1 MLSTNIMTKQL
12 HPVAEI
18 TTTSG
23 FMGEVRLKPFSR
35 FSIDYI
41 MEKTLQIGTSHDNL
55 MDLKLEKAIGNGKRM
70 RFKFEGI
77 DSELKAKNIIGKTI
91 YANTKADDEINLIA
105 SDLIGFDVVTDTGDS
120 VGELKDVMWLPANDV
135 YVVFNGEKELLI
147 PIVNEVV
154 LSVDYDKKEILIAN
168 IDGLIS

>member
-1 MLSTNIMTKQL
+1 MTKKL

-41 MEKTLQIGTSHDNL
+41 MEKTLQIGTSYDNL
-55 MDLKLEKAIGNGKRM
+55 IDLKLEKAIGNGKRM

-105 SDLIGFDVVTDTGDS
+105 SDLIGFDVVTDTGES

>member
-1 MLSTNIMTKQL
+1 MTKQL

-23 FMGEVRLKPFSR
+23 FMGEVRLKPLSR

-120 VGELKDVMWLPANDV
+120 AGELKDVMWLPANDV

-154 LSVDYDKKEILIAN
+154 LSVDYDRKEILIAN

>member
-1 MLSTNIMTKQL
+1 M

-23 FMGEVRLKPFSR
+23 YLGEVRLKPLSR

-41 MEKTLQIGTSHDNL
+41 MQKTLQIGTSYDNL
-55 MDLKLEKAIGNGKRM
+55 IDLKLERAIGNGKRM

-77 DSELKAKNIIGKTI
+77 DSDLKAKNIIGKTI
-91 YANTKADDEINLIA
+91 YASTKADDEINLIA
-105 SDLIGFDVVTDTGDS
+105 SNLIGFDVVTDAAEP

-135 YVVFNGEKELLI
+135 YVVFNGQRELLI
-147 PIVNEVV
+147 PIVPEVV
-154 LSVDYDKKEILIAN
+154 LSVDYEKKEILITKL
-168 IDGLIS
+168 DGLIT

>member
-1 MLSTNIMTKQL
+1 MTKQV

-23 FMGEVRLKPFSR
+23 YMGEVRLKPFSR

-41 MEKTLQIGTSHDNL
+41 MEKTLQIGTSYDNL
-55 MDLKLEKAIGNGKRM
+55 IDLKLEKAIGNGKRM

-105 SDLIGFDVVTDTGDS
+105 SDLIGFDVVTDTDDS

>member
-1 MLSTNIMTKQL
+1 MTKQL

-41 MEKTLQIGTSHDNL
+41 MEKTLQLGTSYDNL
-55 MDLKLEKAIGNGKRM
+55 IDLKLEKAIGNGKRM

-105 SDLIGFDVVTDTGDS
+105 SDLIGFDVVTDTDDS

-154 LSVDYDKKEILIAN
+154 LSVDYDKKEILIVS

>member
-1 MLSTNIMTKQL
+1 MTKQL

-23 FMGEVRLKPFSR
+23 YMGEVRLKPFSR

-105 SDLIGFDVVTDTGDS
+105 SDLIGFDVVTDTDDS

-135 YVVFNGEKELLI
+135 YVVFNGGKELLI
-147 PIVNEVV
+147 PIVNEFV

>member
-1 MLSTNIMTKQL
+1 MTKQL

-23 FMGEVRLKPFSR
+23 YTGEVRLKPFSR

-41 MEKTLQIGTSHDNL
+41 MEKTLQIGTSYDNL
-55 MDLKLEKAIGNGKRM
+55 IDLKLEKAIGNGKRM

-105 SDLIGFDVVTDTGDS
+105 SDLIGFDVVTDTDDS

-135 YVVFNGEKELLI
+135 YVIFNGEKELLI

-154 LSVDYDKKEILIAN
+154 LSVDYDKREILIAN
-168 IDGLIS
+168 IDGLIT

>member
-1 MLSTNIMTKQL
+1 MTKRL

-23 FMGEVRLKPFSR
+23 YMGEVRLKPFSR

-41 MEKTLQIGTSHDNL
+41 MEKTLQIGTSYDNL
-55 MDLKLEKAIGNGKRM
+55 IDLKLEKAIGNGKRM

-105 SDLIGFDVVTDTGDS
+105 SDLIGFDVVTDTGES

-135 YVVFNGEKELLI
+135 YVIFNGEKELLI
-147 PIVNEVV
+147 PIINEVV

>member
-1 MLSTNIMTKQL
+1 MTKQL

-41 MEKTLQIGTSHDNL
+41 MEKTLQIGTSYDNL
-55 MDLKLEKAIGNGKRM
+55 IDLKLEKAIGNGKRM

-91 YANTKADDEINLIA
+91 YANTKADDEINLIT
-105 SDLIGFDVVTDTGDS
+105 SDLIGFDVVTDTDDS
-120 VGELKDVMWLPANDV
+120 IGELKDVMWLPANDV

>member
-1 MLSTNIMTKQL
+1 MTKQM

-41 MEKTLQIGTSHDNL
+41 MEKTLQIGTSYDNL
-55 MDLKLEKAIGNGKRM
+55 IDLKLEKAIGNGKRM

-135 YVVFNGEKELLI
+135 YVVFNGVKELLI

>member
-1 MLSTNIMTKQL
+1 MTKQL

-23 FMGEVRLKPFSR
+23 YMGEVRLKPFSR

-41 MEKTLQIGTSHDNL
+41 MEKTLQIGTSYDNL
-55 MDLKLEKAIGNGKRM
+55 IDLKLEKAIGNGKRM

-105 SDLIGFDVVTDTGDS
+105 SDLIGFDVVTDTDDS

-154 LSVDYDKKEILIAN
+154 LSVDYDKKQILIAN
-168 IDGLIS
+168 VDGLIS

>member
-1 MLSTNIMTKQL
+1 M

-135 YVVFNGEKELLI
+135 YVVFNGKKEILI

>member
-1 MLSTNIMTKQL
+1 MTKQL

-135 YVVFNGEKELLI
+135 YVIFNGEKELLI

>member
-1 MLSTNIMTKQL
+1 MIKQL

-41 MEKTLQIGTSHDNL
+41 MKKTLQIGTSHDNL
-55 MDLKLEKAIGNGKRM
+55 MDLKLEKAIGYGKRM

-91 YANTKADDEINLIA
+91 YANTKADDDINLIA
-105 SDLIGFDVVTDTGDS
+105 SDLIGFDLVTDTGDY

-154 LSVDYDKKEILIAN
+154 LSVEYDKKEILIAN
-168 IDGLIS
+168 MDGLMS

>member
-1 MLSTNIMTKQL
+1 MTKKL

-23 FMGEVRLKPFSR
+23 YMGEVRLKPFSR

-41 MEKTLQIGTSHDNL
+41 MEKTLQIGTSYDNL
-55 MDLKLEKAIGNGKRM
+55 IDLKLEKAIGNGKRM

-105 SDLIGFDVVTDTGDS
+105 SDLIGFDVVTNTGDS

-135 YVVFNGEKELLI
+135 YVVFNGGKELLI

>member
-1 MLSTNIMTKQL
+1 MFKQL

-23 FMGEVRLKPFSR
+23 YLGEVRLKPFSR

-41 MEKTLQIGTSHDNL
+41 MKKTLQIGTSYDNL
-55 MDLKLEKAIGNGKRM
+55 IDLKLEKAIGNGKRM

-77 DSELKAKNIIGKTI
+77 NSELKAKNIIGKTI
-91 YANTKADDEINLIA
+91 YASTKADDEINLIA
-105 SDLIGFDVVTDTGDS
+105 SDLIGFDVVTEKAEF

-135 YVVFNGEKELLI
+135 YVVFNGKKELLI
-147 PIVNEVV
+147 PIVAEIV
-154 LSVDYDKKEILIAN
+154 LSIDYDKKDILIAS

>member
-1 MLSTNIMTKQL
+1 MTKQL

-18 TTTSG
+18 ATTSG
-23 FMGEVRLKPFSR
+23 YMGEVRLKPFSR

-41 MEKTLQIGTSHDNL
+41 MEKTLQIGTSYDNL
-55 MDLKLEKAIGNGKRM
+55 IDLKLEKAIGNGKRM

-105 SDLIGFDVVTDTGDS
+105 SDLIGFDVVTDTDDS

-135 YVVFNGEKELLI
+135 YVVFNGEKEILI
-147 PIVNEVV
+147 PIVNEFV

>member
-1 MLSTNIMTKQL
+1 MTKRL

-41 MEKTLQIGTSHDNL
+41 MEKTLQIGTSYDNL
-55 MDLKLEKAIGNGKRM
+55 IDLKLEKAIGNGKRM

-105 SDLIGFDVVTDTGDS
+105 SDLIGFDVVTDTDDS

-154 LSVDYDKKEILIAN
+154 LSVDYDKKQILIAN
-168 IDGLIS
+168 VDGLIS

>member
-1 MLSTNIMTKQL
+1 MSKQL

-23 FMGEVRLKPFSR
+23 YKGEVRLKPFSR

-41 MEKTLQIGTSHDNL
+41 MEKMLQLGTSYDNL
-55 MDLKLEKAIGNGKRM
+55 IELKLEKTIGNGKRM

-91 YANTKADDEINLIA
+91 YAITKADDEINLIA
-105 SDLIGFDVVTDTGDS
+105 NHLIGFDVITDAAEF
-120 VGELKDVMWLPANDV
+120 VGKLKDVMWLPANDV
-135 YVVFNGEKELLI
+135 YVVYNGERELLI
-147 PIVNEVV
+147 PIIPEVV
-154 LSVDYDKKEILIAN
+154 LSVDYDKKEILIVN
-168 IDGLIS
+168 IDGLIT

>member
-1 MLSTNIMTKQL
+1 MTKQL

-91 YANTKADDEINLIA
+91 YANTNADDEINLIA
-105 SDLIGFDVVTDTGDS
+105 SDLIGFDVVTDTDDS

>member
-1 MLSTNIMTKQL
+1 MTKQL

-23 FMGEVRLKPFSR
+23 YMGEVRLKPFSR

-41 MEKTLQIGTSHDNL
+41 MEKTLQIGTSYDNL
-55 MDLKLEKAIGNGKRM
+55 IDLKLEKAIGNGKRM

-105 SDLIGFDVVTDTGDS
+105 SDLIGFDVVTDTDDS
-120 VGELKDVMWLPANDV
+120 LGELKDVMWLPANDV

-168 IDGLIS
+168 VDGLIS

>member
-1 MLSTNIMTKQL
+1 MTKQL

-41 MEKTLQIGTSHDNL
+41 MEKTLQIGNSYDNL
-55 MDLKLEKAIGNGKRM
+55 IDLKLEKAIGNGKRM

-105 SDLIGFDVVTDTGDS
+105 SDLIGFDVVTDTDDS

-168 IDGLIS
+168 VDGLIT

>member
-1 MLSTNIMTKQL
+1 MPKQL

-23 FMGEVRLKPFSR
+23 YLGEVRLRPFSR

-41 MEKTLQIGTSHDNL
+41 MEKTLHIGSSYNNL
-55 MDLKLEKAIGNGKRM
+55 MDLKLEKASGNGKRM

-77 DSELKAKNIIGKTI
+77 NSELKAKNFIGKTI
-91 YANTKADDEINLIA
+91 YASTRADDEINLIA
-105 SDLIGFDVVTDTGDS
+105 SDLIGFDVVTDKVEF
-120 VGELKDVMWLPANDV
+120 VGELNDVMWLPANDV
-135 YVVFNGEKELLI
+135 YVVFNGKKELLI
-147 PIVNEVV
+147 PIVPEVV

-168 IDGLIS
+168 VDGLIT

>member
-1 MLSTNIMTKQL
+1 MTKKL

-23 FMGEVRLKPFSR
+23 YMGEVRLKPFSR

-41 MEKTLQIGTSHDNL
+41 MEKTLQIGTSYDNL
-55 MDLKLEKAIGNGKRM
+55 IDLKLEKAIGNGKRM

-91 YANTKADDEINLIA
+91 YANTKADDKINLIS
-105 SDLIGFDVVTDTGDS
+105 SDLIGFDVVTDTDDS

-135 YVVFNGEKELLI
+135 YVVFNGKKEFLI
-147 PIVNEVV
+147 PIVVEIV

-168 IDGLIS
+168 IDGLIT

>member
-1 MLSTNIMTKQL
+1 MFKQL

-23 FMGEVRLKPFSR
+23 YMGEVRLKPFSR

-105 SDLIGFDVVTDTGDS
+105 SDLIGFDVVTDTDDS

>member
-1 MLSTNIMTKQL
+1 MTKQL

-41 MEKTLQIGTSHDNL
+41 MEKTLQIGTSYDNL
-55 MDLKLEKAIGNGKRM
+55 IDLKLEKAIGNGKRM

-77 DSELKAKNIIGKTI
+77 NSELKAKNIIGKTI
-91 YANTKADDEINLIA
+91 YASTKADDEINLIA
-105 SDLIGFDVVTDTGDS
+105 SDLIGFDVVTDTAEF

-154 LSVDYDKKEILIAN
+154 LSVDYDRKEILIAN

>member
-1 MLSTNIMTKQL
+1 MYKQL

-23 FMGEVRLKPFSR
+23 YMGEVRLRPFSR

-41 MEKTLQIGTSHDNL
+41 MEKTLQIGTSYDNL
-55 MDLKLEKAIGNGKRM
+55 IDLKLEKAIGNGKRM

-77 DSELKAKNIIGKTI
+77 DSELKAKNIIGKII
-91 YANTKADDEINLIA
+91 YASTKADDEINLIA
-105 SDLIGFDVVTDTGDS
+105 SDLIGFDVVIDTLEY

-135 YVVFNGEKELLI
+135 YVVFNGVKELLI
-147 PIVNEVV
+147 PIVPEVV

-168 IDGLIS
+168 IDGLIT

>member
-1 MLSTNIMTKQL
+1 MTKKL

-23 FMGEVRLKPFSR
+23 YMGEVRLKPFSR

-41 MEKTLQIGTSHDNL
+41 MEKTLQIGTSYDNL
-55 MDLKLEKAIGNGKRM
+55 IDLKLEKAIGNGKRM

-105 SDLIGFDVVTDTGDS
+105 SDLIGFDVVTDTDDS

-154 LSVDYDKKEILIAN
+154 LSVDYDKKQILIAS

>member
-1 MLSTNIMTKQL
+1 MTKQL

-23 FMGEVRLKPFSR
+23 FSGEVRLKPFSR

-41 MEKTLQIGTSHDNL
+41 MKKTLQIGTSHDNL